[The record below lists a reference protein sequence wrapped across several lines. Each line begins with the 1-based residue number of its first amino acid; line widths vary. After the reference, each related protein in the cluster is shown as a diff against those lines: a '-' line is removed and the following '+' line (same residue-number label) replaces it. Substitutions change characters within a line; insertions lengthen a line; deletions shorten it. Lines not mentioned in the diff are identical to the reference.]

1 MDLGAEKYV
10 NWDPELC
17 GKLQVRA
24 HIREIMGGLVLGSG
38 DKSEISLHRQLT
50 KTILSSIV

>member
-1 MDLGAEKYV
+1 MDFWAEKYV

-17 GKLQVRA
+17 GKLQLRA

-50 KTILSSIV
+50 KTILSSII